1 MCLLPLKLISRVT
14 TETDISGYGNISLFG
29 LHQIPQAVL
38 QWPGTLCGKG
48 AISQTD
54 PSSVS
59 ASDNPQMPNCLPSLL
74 FLQARFQ
81 FDSENAEFV

>member
-1 MCLLPLKLISRVT
+1 MCLLPFKLISRVT

-38 QWPGTLCGKG
+38 LWPCTLCGKG
-48 AISQTD
+48 AIIQTD
-54 PSSVS
+54 PSSKS
-59 ASDNPQMPNCLPSLL
+59 ASDNLQMPHCLPTFL
-74 FLQARFQ
+74 FLQARLQ